1 MWLAENTKRILCVCS
16 ENWTFPEVA
25 ILGADR
31 KERGIWGRE
40 CMNGLQNS
48 LRIHER
54 STRIVNAFVCDH
66 KLYAVYRS
74 LVLYLQTLP
83 DITMQ
88 PDMSKYK
95 FKNKRVS
102 FHYSDNGTR
111 KDHYHVIQSQAIPR
125 RNIKSTKSGRV
136 SLTLNWKDC
145 GAWIEIK
152 SIE

>member
-1 MWLAENTKRILCVCS
+1 MAENTKRIFY

-25 ILGADR
+25 ILGVDR
-31 KERGIWGRE
+31 KERNIWGRG

-54 STRIVNAFVCDH
+54 STRIVNACVCDH
-66 KLYAVYRS
+66 KLYAYYWS

-111 KDHYHVIQSQAIPR
+111 KDYYNVIQSQAIPK
-125 RNIKSTKSGRV
+125 RNIKSTKSGKV
-136 SLTLNWKDC
+136 SLTFNWKDC
-145 GAWIEIK
+145 GTWIEIK
-152 SIE
+152 SIA